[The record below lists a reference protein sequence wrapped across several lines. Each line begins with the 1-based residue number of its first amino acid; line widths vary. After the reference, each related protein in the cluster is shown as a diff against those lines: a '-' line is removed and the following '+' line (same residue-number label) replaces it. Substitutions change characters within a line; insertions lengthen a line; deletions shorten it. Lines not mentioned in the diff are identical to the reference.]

1 MSGLSRVI
9 GKARSGGEEAGAH
22 WLSISDLMAGLMMV
36 FLFIA
41 IALMMNANR
50 ERDYA
55 NIERDKIK
63 KVAVAYQQ
71 NQVDIFNA
79 LMREFEKDLARWDA
93 DIDRETLS
101 FEFKSPEVLFEQ
113 GDTQIKPLF
122 QEILNDFFPRYI
134 QTLRQFKES
143 VNEIRV
149 EGHTS
154 SEWNQGI
161 SETDAY
167 FQNMQLSQGRTRSV
181 LSYVYELPEVES
193 DRSWIKKSFAAVGFS
208 SAHIKLLEDTDE
220 EDKAASRRVT
230 FRVITNAETQIRK
243 IIEED

>member
-9 GKARSGGEEAGAH
+9 GKSRSPGEGSGAH

-79 LMREFEKDLARWDA
+79 LISEFDKDLERWDA

-101 FEFKSPEVLFEQ
+101 FEFKSPEVLFER
-113 GDTQIKPLF
+113 GDTKIQPLF
-122 QEILNDFFPRYI
+122 QEILSDFFPRYI
-134 QTLRQFKES
+134 ETLRQFKES

-154 SEWNQGI
+154 SEWRQGL
-161 SETDAY
+161 SETEAY
-167 FQNMQLSQGRTRSV
+167 FRNMELSQGRTRSV
-181 LSYVYELPEVES
+181 LSYVYDLPEVNTE
-193 DRSWIKKSFAAVGFS
+193 RPWIKKSFAAVGFS
-208 SAHIKLLEDTDE
+208 SAHIKLREGTDE

-243 IIEED
+243 IIEEN